1 MSTPLKLIARDDED
15 LQVVAGF
22 LQDAIVPVGEMCFL
36 PGEKRFAMVVNRFRW
51 EAAPEPMAP
60 AEDDVDASFE
70 DGVAAGVYERTHCAL
85 CFDGI
90 SAARLRGFDLRDRAR
105 MLCLLTIAE
114 EGGAILLHF
123 SGGASIRLEGAGWC
137 LRVADMGEP
146 WPTTLKPD
154 HPLDGHPLDDRAA

>member
-1 MSTPLKLIARDDED
+1 MSAPLKLIARDGED

-36 PGEKRFAMVVNRFRW
+36 PAEKRFAMIVNRFRW
-51 EAAPEPMAP
+51 EAAEPPPPEA
-60 AEDDVDASFE
+60 AGGDAAFA
-70 DGVAAGVYERTHCAL
+70 DGVYERTHCAL

-123 SGGASIRLEGAGWC
+123 SGGACIRLEGAGWR
-137 LRVADMGEP
+137 LRVSDMGEP
-146 WPTTLKPD
+146 WPTTLKPE
-154 HPLDGHPLDDRAA
+154 HPFDGRAA

>member
-1 MSTPLKLIARDDED
+1 MSAMSTPLKLIARDGED

-36 PGEKRFAMVVNRFRW
+36 PAEKRFAMVVNRFRW
-51 EAAPEPMAP
+51 ESAPEPVLPDA
-60 AEDDVDASFE
+60 AEGDAAFE
-70 DGVAAGVYERTHCAL
+70 DGVGAGIYERTHCAL

-105 MLCLLTIAE
+105 MLCLLTIME

-123 SGGASIRLEGAGWC
+123 SDGACIRLEGTGWR
-137 LRVADMGEP
+137 LKVSDMGEP
-146 WPTTLKPD
+146 WPTTLRPE
-154 HPLDGHPLDDRAA
+154 HPLDDQAA